1 MVKADAALI
10 GGTGIGEI
18 LRAHPGRAVMVPTP
32 FGPMRGWLQ
41 DRQGQRVVVVARHAA
56 GHKTPPHGI
65 GYRAI
70 AEGLRLMGV
79 RRCLATAAV
88 GSLRVDWA
96 PGTLAVVTDFIDA
109 TGRQVTGFN
118 RTVNH
123 VDMSQCFA
131 GSAAIGAA
139 LKELGLPHADRSVYV
154 GMDGP
159 RYETAAEIRMLQMLG
174 GDVVGMTA
182 TSEAI
187 AMAEAGVEYG
197 LISVVT
203 NLGCGLDPEGID
215 HGAVTDVM
223 KERGADVVRA
233 LELAVSPAML
243 ANA

>member
-41 DRQGQRVVVVARHAA
+41 DRQGQRVIVVARHAA

-65 GYRAI
+65 GYRAM

-109 TGRQVTGFN
+109 TGRQVTG
-118 RTVNH
+118 V
-123 VDMSQCFA
+123 
-131 GSAAIGAA
+131 
-139 LKELGLPHADRSVYV
+139 
-154 GMDGP
+154 
-159 RYETAAEIRMLQMLG
+159 
-174 GDVVGMTA
+174 
-182 TSEAI
+182 
-187 AMAEAGVEYG
+187 
-197 LISVVT
+197 
-203 NLGCGLDPEGID
+203 
-215 HGAVTDVM
+215 
-223 KERGADVVRA
+223 
-233 LELAVSPAML
+233 
-243 ANA
+243 